1 MAASQMASLRDPNR
15 RFASPLSRVL
25 ARREGLDL
33 AGLSGSGPQ
42 GRIVRADVE
51 AALAGGGAQRGP
63 TSQGPAF
70 DEIPNSIGRK
80 LIARRLTESKQQA
93 PHFYLRADCNIDALL
108 RLRAGLVEA
117 GGVKVSVNDFVIKAA
132 AFALKEVLGVNASY
146 TDAAIRRYRQVN
158 ISVAVALEDGL
169 LTPVVEDADLKS
181 LVEIAAA
188 VKDLSTRAR
197 EGTLPAGASRGGT
210 FSISNLGSYGV
221 KEFAAVI
228 NPPQGAIL
236 AVGAGEPR
244 AVVMDGQLAV
254 ATMMTVT
261 LSVDHRVIDG
271 AVAAHW
277 LKVFKQHL
285 ENPEFSRIDAAAMA
299 SQHGFRSKN

>member
-1 MAASQMASLRDPNR
+1 
-15 RFASPLSRVL
+15 
-25 ARREGLDL
+25 
-33 AGLSGSGPQ
+33 
-42 GRIVRADVE
+42 
-51 AALAGGGAQRGP
+51 
-63 TSQGPAF
+63 
-70 DEIPNSIGRK
+70 
-80 LIARRLTESKQQA
+80 
-93 PHFYLRADCNIDALL
+93 
-108 RLRAGLVEA
+108 
-117 GGVKVSVNDFVIKAA
+117 
-132 AFALKEVLGVNASY
+132 
-146 TDAAIRRYRQVN
+146 
-158 ISVAVALEDGL
+158 
-169 LTPVVEDADLKS
+169 
-181 LVEIAAA
+181 
-188 VKDLSTRAR
+188 
-197 EGTLPAGASRGGT
+197 
-210 FSISNLGSYGV
+210 V